1 MIFLRNFNDTKKS
14 TKFFRALE
22 FSLLENLGH
31 CRKKNLDFFYNKL
44 TKNEIEFFKKAGLR
58 KGYIFY
64 FFKSKNSNKL
74 RQMLINVFF
83 CKKRRKIF

>member
-1 MIFLRNFNDTKKS
+1 MILKNQQN
-14 TKFFRALE
+14 FFRALE

-83 CKKRRKIF
+83 VKKGEKFLKEIFIF